1 MRHPVSSLAIAG
13 LTACATIALAACSS
27 GTDSATSPSAAASV
41 SVMLTDAPFPFD
53 SVERADLFVVRIDG
67 RLADADSADADAD
80 INDDSHSNT
89 DPSRGWVTLAAP
101 NQTFNLLDLQN
112 GRSANL
118 GQTTLATGTYRG
130 FRLILDADKSSIT
143 LRNGS
148 VLTGANTGIK
158 FPSAGRSGIKI
169 KLAEP
174 FVVVS
179 GGSQMIVDFDLG
191 HSFVMRGNS
200 IGLNGLLFKPVIRAT
215 ASEQTGG
222 ISGTVHATSA
232 TGATVANASI
242 EILKAGTALTDTV
255 SSNVIATTKSD
266 SVGAYTVLWLQP
278 AIYVV
283 RATPPAGSTNQ
294 PAIASNITVTSGKTT
309 SGTDIVLP

>member
-1 MRHPVSSLAIAG
+1 MRHPVTSIAIAG

-27 GTDSATSPSAAASV
+27 TDSATSPSATGSV
-41 SVMLTDAPFPFD
+41 SVVLTDAPFPFD

-67 RLADADSADADAD
+67 RISDADSADAEAGRD
-80 INDDSHSNT
+80 DDSNSNN
-89 DPSRGWVTLAAP
+89 DPLRGWVTLAAP
-101 NQTFNLLDLQN
+101 NQTFNLLNLQN
-112 GRSANL
+112 GKSANL

-130 FRLILDADKSSIT
+130 FRLILDASKSSIT

-148 VLTGANTGIK
+148 VLTGINSGIK
-158 FPSAGRSGIKI
+158 FPSAARTGIKI
-169 KLAEP
+169 KLAQP

-179 GGSQMIVDFDLG
+179 GGSQMIIDFDLG

-200 IGLNGLLFKPVIRAT
+200 IGRNGLLFKPVIRAT

-222 ISGTVHATSA
+222 ISGTVHATTA

-255 SSNVIATTKSD
+255 SSNVVATTKTD
-266 SVGAYTVLWLQP
+266 SVGAYTALWLQP

-294 PAIASNITVTSGKTT
+294 PALASNVTVTSGKTT